1 MDTPVGVYIEEYMI
15 LRRSLRRGSTTE
27 ALKMVLVGAIVED
40 KNRWR
45 KMEKGNGEEAGLS
58 VLSTY
63 TQLKNGLGLRLRYLE
78 AL

>member
-1 MDTPVGVYIEEYMI
+1 MDTPVGVYIEKNII

-45 KMEKGNGEEAGLS
+45 KMEKGNGKEAGLS
-58 VLSTY
+58 VLATY
-63 TQLKNGLGLRLRYLE
+63 TQLNNGLGLRLRYLE